1 MRSCVQLVQF
11 LVAFESASHFAIP
24 ANFCLVLTFS
34 YPFHSPHAR
43 TTRACSTQ
51 GQPVSSYKPCI
62 PHVLLCSPLH
72 ACQSCLSDAWCAFL
86 LPSRAY
92 AIRVCPTLGCSLS
105 WIPHLGRINAR
116 CEAVSSLC
124 RFFWHSCLLCS
135 VLATPAVPAM
145 RVCPPLLYP
154 SLAFPTSFCDL
165 CLRKVSCALPQHVM
179 PLIMSFSCL
188 SHELLPSVSA
198 CALLQ
203 HAISPSLPLASMCAV
218 YNIPSRTH
226 TEPAPQCRAPGPDK
240 QLCVAVSSSCRC
252 FQHSCL
258 RHTWRPP
265 QLLPW
270 PSLFWRFEFQINA
283 TKCEAVCSLCRCF

>member
-34 YPFHSPHAR
+34 YPFHSPHAC
-43 TTRACSTQ
+43 TTRAYSTS

-62 PHVLLCSPLH
+62 PHVLLCSPLR

-105 WIPHLGRINAR
+105 WIPRLGRINATR
-116 CEAVSSLC
+116 CEAVSSLRRC
-124 RFFWHSCLLCS
+124 FWHSCLLCS

-145 RVCPPLLYP
+145 RVCPPL
-154 SLAFPTSFCDL
+154 
-165 CLRKVSCALPQHVM
+165 V
-179 PLIMSFSCL
+179 ISFSCL
-188 SHELLPSVSA
+188 SHELPRSVSA
-198 CALLQ
+198 QSLMRVAPARHATDYVLLLPFPRASAICVCAKSHALPQ
-203 HAISPSLPLASMCAV
+203 HVISPSLPLASMCAV

-226 TEPAPQCRAPGPDK
+226 TEPAPQCR
-240 QLCVAVSSSCRC
+240 
-252 FQHSCL
+252 
-258 RHTWRPP
+258 T
-265 QLLPW
+265 W
-270 PSLFWRFEFQINA
+270 PSTWA
-283 TKCEAVCSLCRCF
+283 G